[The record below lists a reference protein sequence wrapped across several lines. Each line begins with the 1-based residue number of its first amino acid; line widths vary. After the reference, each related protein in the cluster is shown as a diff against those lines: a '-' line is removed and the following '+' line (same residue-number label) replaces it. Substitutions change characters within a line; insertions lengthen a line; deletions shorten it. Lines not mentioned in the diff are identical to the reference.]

1 MPGQGLELAERDVLR
16 EEVGLAP
23 RACRDLVVAVIRDGG
38 TTLFNSNTEVK
49 LRRTDR
55 VVVVRGAHE
64 DV

>member
-1 MPGQGLELAERDVLR
+1 MLR

-38 TTLFNSNTEVK
+38 TTLFDGDTDVK

-55 VVVVRGAHE
+55 VVVVRPSGGAQH
-64 DV
+64 VPAGTI